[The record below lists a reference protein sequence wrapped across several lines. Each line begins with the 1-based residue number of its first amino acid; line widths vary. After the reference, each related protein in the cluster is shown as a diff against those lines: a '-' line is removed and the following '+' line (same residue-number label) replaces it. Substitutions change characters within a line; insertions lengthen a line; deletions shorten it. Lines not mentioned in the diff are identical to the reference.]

1 MCAAG
6 SEARGFTLMELLV
19 VLVIAGLAVSLVGPA
34 FQRMLPGVG
43 LEAETRTLAAMLRH
57 ARSQAILSGAQVSI
71 STDADTGGLR
81 LSYRNAPYVLPEG
94 LAVSMEGG
102 PNGGGADGG
111 AQILFYPRGDSS
123 GGSITIKLKGESA
136 EAKEGQSRVIVVD
149 WLSGRVERSTE
160 EEQERLK
167 EERERIERARE
178 KERERRK
185 LGTGEGF
192 SA

>member
-19 VLVIAGLAVSLVGPA
+19 VLVIAGLALSMVGPA

-57 ARSQAILSGAQVSI
+57 ARSQAILSGVPASI
-71 STDADTGGLR
+71 SRDEASGGLR
-81 LSYRNAPYVLPEG
+81 LSYRATPYVLPKG
-94 LAVSMEGG
+94 LQVTLEGG
-102 PNGGGADGG
+102 PNAVNSGA
-111 AQILFYPRGDSS
+111 AVQILFYPRGDSS
-123 GGSITIKLKGESA
+123 GGSLTLKREEGES
-136 EAKEGQSRVIVVD
+136 RIIVVD

-160 EEQERLK
+160 EEQARRK

-185 LGTGEGF
+185 FGAQEGF
-192 SA
+192 DA

>member
-19 VLVIAGLAVSLVGPA
+19 VLVIAGLAVSMVGPA
-34 FQRMLPGVG
+34 FQRMLPGLG

-71 STDADTGGLR
+71 SADADSGGLR
-81 LSYRNAPYVLPEG
+81 LSYRTAPYIPPRG
-94 LAVSMEGG
+94 LQVDLEGG
-102 PNGGGADGG
+102 PGPGSDGAEGG

-123 GGSITIKLKGESA
+123 GGSIILKLKLEDGEKNS
-136 EAKEGQSRVIVVD
+136 VIVVD
-149 WLSGRVERSTE
+149 WLSGRVERSSV
-160 EEQERLK
+160 EEQQRLR
-167 EERERIERARE
+167 EEREKLERARE
-178 KERERRK
+178 KERERK
-185 LGTGEGF
+185 KFGAGGGL